1 VTIRTGTA
9 LASAGADSQVPA
21 DLVAAISAY
30 ADYLR
35 VERGLAAATIRA
47 YDTDLR
53 LFGRDAPDVT
63 RWAVSP
69 DPARGY
75 LGAMTR
81 PPRLLRP
88 TSVRRKAAA
97 IRAFYRFCYAEELI
111 GDDVGALI
119 DLPRQTQRLP
129 DTLDAREVAELLEA
143 VDGTDLV
150 GLRDRALLELLYA
163 AGLRVSEALDL
174 DREDLSSGGGFVRV
188 IGKGDKERL
197 VPVGDVALAAI
208 ADYLDERDRHP
219 ETAGGRPRP
228 APGRGSMSARA
239 KAGTVDAA
247 ATRPSAAVTRQGAA
261 ATRHAAAASR
271 PEASDRGREPLFL
284 SRRGRRLDRMAA
296 WRVMRT
302 AALKAGL
309 AGRVTPHTLRH
320 SFATHLLEG
329 GADLRV
335 VQELLGHASITTT
348 QLYTHVTGERI
359 RQVYLR
365 AHPRA

>member
-1 VTIRTGTA
+1 MARPAVRPARETP
-9 LASAGADSQVPA
+9 AG
-21 DLVAAISAY
+21 LVAAISAY

-53 LFGRDAPDVT
+53 LFGREAPDIA
-63 RWAVSP
+63 RWATSP
-69 DPARGY
+69 EPARQY

-81 PPRLLRP
+81 PPRVLRP
-88 TSVRRKAAA
+88 TSLRRKAAS

-111 GDDVGALI
+111 DTDVAALI
-119 DLPRQTQRLP
+119 DLPRQVQRLP
-129 DTLDAREVAELLEA
+129 DTLDAREVADLLDA
-143 VDGTDLV
+143 TGGPDLI
-150 GLRDRALLELLYA
+150 GLRDRAFLELLYA
-163 AGLRVSEALDL
+163 AGLRVSEAVGL
-174 DREDLSSGGGFVRV
+174 DRGDLSLSGGFVRV

-208 ADYLDERDRHP
+208 GAYLDERDRLAQ
-219 ETAGGRPRP
+219 EAPRSG
-228 APGRGSMSARA
+228 A
-239 KAGTVDAA
+239 
-247 ATRPSAAVTRQGAA
+247 RPSARRQEMD
-261 ATRHAAAASR
+261 
-271 PEASDRGREPLFL
+271 PGREPLFRS
-284 SRRGRRLDRMAA
+284 SRDRRLDRMAA
-296 WRVMRT
+296 WRVMRG
-302 AALKAGL
+302 AALRAGL
-309 AGRVTPHTLRH
+309 SGRVTPHTLRH

-359 RQVYLR
+359 RQVYAR